1 MTKARTNA
9 AAANAV
15 GRNILINGAMKVAQ
29 RSASVTGI
37 TGSGYNTVDRWRVSN
52 GSAGT
57 WTMAQTAVTDLPSFR
72 HSLKMDCTTADGSLG
87 SGDDL
92 KIQQRFSGQD
102 IQQFQKGTASAKSWT
117 MSFYVKGTTT
127 GTYIC
132 QLFDND
138 NNRFVSKS
146 YTINVA
152 DTWEYKTITYPPDTT
167 GVFGTSNG
175 NNLIVSWYLA
185 AGSNQTSGSLQ
196 TAWGGNTAAN
206 KAVGQVNLAANTAND
221 WQITGLQLE
230 VGPVATEFEHEDF
243 GVTLAK
249 CQKYFFQLNGAASDR
264 WGIGGYVVGSSEARL
279 DCVMPV
285 TMRGIPTLSGTG
297 NGHFDAA
304 DDSAAF
310 AISDIV
316 IDEAGTGLISSLGLQ
331 IATSGM
337 TAGQSGG
344 LRLNDAATLTL
355 TAEL

>member
-264 WGIGGYVVGSSEARL
+264 WGIGGYVVGSSEARF